1 MREAWATWEC
11 KRQAVGREARREK
24 GVSFFVNVVD
34 PSSYAHVTQLGREG
48 KREGAREVRARGFL
62 RSLAE
67 VERVLCMAW
76 MRRRRRRRR
85 EGAKRR
91 EEKAD
96 LLDLLAQYYTTDPPR
111 ES

>member
-76 MRRRRRRRR
+76 MRRRRRRGRRRRRRRRRRGEEKRR
-85 EGAKRR
+85 EG
-91 EEKAD
+91 
-96 LLDLLAQYYTTDPPR
+96 
-111 ES
+111 

>member
-76 MRRRRRRRR
+76 MRRRPREERRGEGKSEGRGEERR
-85 EGAKRR
+85 EG
-91 EEKAD
+91 
-96 LLDLLAQYYTTDPPR
+96 
-111 ES
+111 